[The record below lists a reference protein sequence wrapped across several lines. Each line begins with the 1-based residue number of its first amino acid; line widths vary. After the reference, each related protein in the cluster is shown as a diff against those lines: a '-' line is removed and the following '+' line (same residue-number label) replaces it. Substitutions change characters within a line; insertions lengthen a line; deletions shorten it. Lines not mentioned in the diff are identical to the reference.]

1 MVLDNSL
8 KFLSVNHKTIK
19 LTVAFLFLVGLPGLQ
34 AQQAI
39 LSASS
44 NATGNDGSVSYSVGQ
59 VAFIEKLGTTG
70 TITEGVQ
77 QPYEI
82 LFMEGIDQEPGI
94 TVECIVYPNPANAY
108 VMLKIENRN
117 ILPSNCQ
124 LNNMNGLLLRNINI
138 EGDQTCIPMDDLV
151 PATYFLTVFKND
163 KALQTYK
170 IIKK

>member
-1 MVLDNSL
+1 M
-8 KFLSVNHKTIK
+8 NHKTIK
-19 LTVAFLFLVGLPGLQ
+19 LTVAFLLWVGLSGLQ

-59 VAFIEKLGTTG
+59 VAFIEKLGATG

-82 LFMEGIDQEPGI
+82 LFMEGIDPKTGI
-94 TVECIVYPNPANAY
+94 RLECMVYPNPANAY
-108 VMLKIENRN
+108 VKLKIIDRN

-124 LNNMNGLLLRNINI
+124 LNNMNGMLLR
-138 EGDQTCIPMDDLV
+138 T
-151 PATYFLTVFKND
+151 
-163 KALQTYK
+163 
-170 IIKK
+170 

>member
-1 MVLDNSL
+1 M
-8 KFLSVNHKTIK
+8 NHKTIK
-19 LTVAFLFLVGLPGLQ
+19 LTVAFLLWVGLSGLQ

-59 VAFIEKLGTTG
+59 VAFIEKLGATG